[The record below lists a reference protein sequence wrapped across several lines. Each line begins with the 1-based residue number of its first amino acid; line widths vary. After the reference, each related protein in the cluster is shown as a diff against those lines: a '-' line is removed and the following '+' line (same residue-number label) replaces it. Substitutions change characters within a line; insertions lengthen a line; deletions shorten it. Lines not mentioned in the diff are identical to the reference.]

1 MCVCVCVYI
10 DLEDESRLEDKILFR
25 AIYMADA
32 IFTLL
37 SFWMRI
43 VANIVTWTSEFST
56 SLVGAYIFLDFSI
69 FIWEV

>member
-37 SFWMRI
+37 S
-43 VANIVTWTSEFST
+43 
-56 SLVGAYIFLDFSI
+56 L
-69 FIWEV
+69 